1 MKVLKGKYFLACYIK
16 VNYPRILVDF
26 MAVKPN
32 NKTMMMLFLQGVSH
46 LNEQSKLA
54 MKNAGWTIGTIFTFG
69 RSQIFGPDKLRPPAV
84 AKAIG

>member
-32 NKTMMMLFLQGVSH
+32 NKTMMMLFLVGYSEVPSRRAC
-46 LNEQSKLA
+46 L
-54 MKNAGWTIGTIFTFG
+54 
-69 RSQIFGPDKLRPPAV
+69 LRFFRFSFHPARNFPPARLLFYLV
-84 AKAIG
+84 K

>member
-32 NKTMMMLFLQGVSH
+32 NKTMMMLFLVGYLGLQKNQVG
-46 LNEQSKLA
+46 SK
-54 MKNAGWTIGTIFTFG
+54 
-69 RSQIFGPDKLRPPAV
+69 V
-84 AKAIG
+84 